1 MLAIQKRIIELAVL
15 ISILFLCPWQARAA
29 DSDYPSKPVT
39 LVVGFPAGG
48 SIDVTARALVNAVK
62 KYIPQPVIVEN
73 KSGGGGMVGP
83 ALVVVK
89 PADGYTIGVVGSAA
103 AAVAWHMGK
112 ANFNPLEDV
121 THIMRYTGLLFGI
134 AVRDDSP
141 FRTIQDV
148 LKYIRENPGKLSYG
162 TSGVGTTGH
171 LAMEDLAMQAGG
183 LKLTHIPYKGGG
195 ESIPALLGG
204 HVDVLSDASGWAPM
218 VDAGKF
224 RLLAVYSP
232 ERSTRYSSAPTIKEI
247 GYDVVYNSPMEV
259 FGPKGMPAPAVSK
272 LHDSF
277 RKAMEDRAF
286 DEVLKKFDMPQLY
299 LGGEELLRTNRQD
312 FERMNKV
319 VEKLELQKK

>member
-1 MLAIQKRIIELAVL
+1 LSTQRRFIELAVL
-15 ISILFLCPWQARAA
+15 VSILFLCPWMARAA
-29 DSDYPSKPVT
+29 DPDYPSKPVT

-48 SIDVTARALVNAVK
+48 SIDVTARALVNGVK

-83 ALVVVK
+83 ALVAVK
-89 PADGYTIGVVGSAA
+89 PPDGYTIGVVGSAG

-121 THIMRYTGLLFGI
+121 THVMRYTGLLFGI
-134 AVRDDSP
+134 AVRHDSP
-141 FRTIQDV
+141 FKTFQDF
-148 LKYIRENPGKLSYG
+148 LKYARENPGKVSYG

-171 LAMEDLAMQAGG
+171 LAMEDLALQAGG

-204 HVDVLSDASGWAPM
+204 HVEVLSDASGWAPM

-232 ERSTRYSSAPTIKEI
+232 ERSSRYSSVPTIKEI
-247 GYDVVYNSPMEV
+247 GYDVVYNSPMEI
-259 FGPKGMPAPAVSK
+259 FGPKGLPAPIVSK

-277 RKAMEDRAF
+277 RKAMDDPGF
-286 DEVLKKFDMPQLY
+286 DAVLKKFDMPQLY
-299 LGGEELLRTNRQD
+299 LGGEALWKTNRQD
-312 FERMNKV
+312 FERMKKV
-319 VEKLELQKK
+319 VEKLGLQKQ